1 MANAE
6 MQLLSRIVRTGE
18 LGSVIDWGVV
28 ESDFRTNE
36 GKSIWRYIAGY
47 YAEASTRGSVIGE
60 RIYGSLFPQIPLYDD
75 ASMTLPALC
84 HELRRGRIVAEA
96 KEACLALSDTIEG
109 DPIAAIAALHVQAQN
124 LIALGT
130 TKNHDVPFVDSMT
143 RMLAKYEQIKNG
155 VHTSSRMRWPW
166 EILNDHT
173 MGIHEEDFIVL
184 FGRPKSMKTWVLNY
198 IMASAFMQDK
208 TALIYTKEMT
218 PDSIS
223 QRTAACIAQLPYQEL
238 RSGKLLP
245 HDEYNLSCLLNAA
258 QDKYSRANLIFLD
271 GREVG
276 AGNDTVPWI
285 ESKIEKYKPHIV
297 FIDGMYLL
305 SDTSKSGKTADWQR
319 VTNISRAV
327 RNMVL
332 HTRTPVIATMQA
344 TRGAA
349 KHSEGN
355 LDEIA
360 YADAVAQD
368 ATIAMRVINEKHLN
382 TIACVIAGSRE
393 FKLHGFRIHG
403 VPATNFTF
411 HSEMSESDISEAEK
425 RDTPEEA
432 AKKKARKVR
441 GRTDDPNDEQSKN
454 MKKQLTAM
462 VP

>member
-18 LGSVIDWGVV
+18 LAAVIDWGVV
-28 ESDFRTNE
+28 DGDFRTNE

-47 YAEASTRGSVIGE
+47 YSLSDTRGSVIGPNV
-60 RIYGSLFPQIPLYDD
+60 YASLFPQIPLYDD
-75 ASMTLPALC
+75 PSMTLPALC
-84 HELRRGRIVAEA
+84 HEVRRARVVAEA
-96 KEACLALSDTIEG
+96 KEACLALTDSIEV
-109 DPIAAIAALHVQAQN
+109 DPLGAIATLHVHAQN

-130 TKNHDVPFVDSMT
+130 TKNHDVSFVDSMT
-143 RMLAKYEQIKNG
+143 RMITKYDQIKNG
-155 VHTSSRMRWPW
+155 VHTSSRMLWPW
-166 EILNDHT
+166 EIMNDHT

-198 IMASAFMQDK
+198 IMSSAFMQDK
-208 TALIYTKEMT
+208 TALVYTKEMT

-245 HDEYNLSCLLNAA
+245 HDEQNLTMLLHAA
-258 QDKYSRANLIFLD
+258 QDKYTRANLIFLD

-305 SDTSKSGKTADWQR
+305 SDTNKSGKTADWQR

-411 HSEMSESDISEAEK
+411 HSEMSESEISEAEK

-432 AKKKARKVR
+432 ARKKARKVR
-441 GRTDDPNDEQSKN
+441 SRTDGPADAAQEKLVNA
-454 MKKQLTAM
+454 QLQGM
-462 VP
+462 